1 VALASCFLLSVFYGA
16 VGLCW
21 IVLVLYWFDSEL
33 ISDRRRV
40 SAIDSRGTFPIA
52 ATRPQSLPA
61 VGDRFC
67 KFSSLSTSCW
77 LNLVCCAKC
86 S

>member
-1 VALASCFLLSVFYGA
+1 MLLVSGLWVLGSIRFGSGLA
-16 VGLCW
+16 
-21 IVLVLYWFDSEL
+21 
-33 ISDRRRV
+33 
-40 SAIDSRGTFPIA
+40 AIDSRGTFPA

-67 KFSSLSTSCW
+67 KFSSLSTACW
-77 LNLVCCAKC
+77 LILVCCAKC